1 MIKVSAK
8 IPTPHMF
15 QIFLENHNSVR
26 LSKFPFIIFEEFVFY
41 VAIGR
46 SDVIQKPVINVENRL
61 KFSIKP
67 VRSISCKTF
76 TVG

>member
-1 MIKVSAK
+1 MVK
-8 IPTPHMF
+8 
-15 QIFLENHNSVR
+15 IFLENRSSVR
-26 LSKFPFIIFEEFVFY
+26 FSKFPFKIFAEFVFY